1 MYTLDMVSE
10 PLPVPPARA
19 RLSPFLLNFFQRP
32 LQVNEPPLEHEC
44 KGISRRTGFSV
55 PQGGSSLQMYGTKK
69 QVLFSSRVLPP
80 SP

>member
-32 LQVNEPPLEHEC
+32 LQVNEPPSEHEC
-44 KGISRRTGFSV
+44 KGISQKTGSSV
-55 PQGGSSLQMYGTKK
+55 PQGGSSLQMCGTKK
-69 QVLFSSRVLPP
+69 QVLLSRVLPP